1 MQLDLSQIANVAIG
15 VIFSFIVIRIYQ
27 LGEKSAKNEANI
39 HQTGQNINNL
49 TTQIETLNANLIQL
63 LERLNKLE
71 ERITHIQ
78 TSIQEMN
85 PQIHS
90 MSEDITI
97 IKTALEIQGI
107 LKLKKKGGEE
117 NG

>member
-1 MQLDLSQIANVAIG
+1 MQLDISQIANVAIG

-39 HQTGQNINNL
+39 TQTEQSIDNL
-49 TTQIETLNANLIQL
+49 TTQIETLNTNLLQL

-78 TSIQEMN
+78 TPIQEMN
-85 PQIHS
+85 PKLHS

-97 IKTALEIQGI
+97 IKTALEIQG
-107 LKLKKKGGEE
+107 LLKKKGGDES
-117 NG
+117 G